1 MKLIKI
7 ARAYLLQRK
16 LSNRE
21 RNLLIFLGFTIIWW
35 ILFGFVIPNQI
46 NRILLLKNEKSIY
59 EENMSRIKLM
69 IKDEEDIHKELESL
83 QAEKAILAN
92 KVFLNLDQSKV
103 VEILSDI
110 LNEENVEIQDIIFS
124 EPSQENIEELIVNK
138 TGISI
143 PYKGSYQGVLEILK
157 SISTYPKKILVDSLI
172 MDKDDNGLLSGTI
185 SLSLYNLS
193 NVNQD
198 VDEVDNLELS
208 ISNKSNPF
216 ESFQDYIEEDYKQ
229 TEEVYSEQIPQ
240 YTEEGTKLDNENK
253 DEFNRILLEDFENGN
268 FNFIPSSEHV
278 KGNVVIS
285 NNSKSKNNSLRVEYD
300 ILAIE
305 EENKAFID
313 LSDKKILI
321 KYPPDSIGLW
331 VNSYSYSPI
340 KIGIRLKGQNNE
352 EIDITLSKG
361 ISWIGWSYVKSQLPL
376 DIDLYPLLI
385 DKIYVELAYN
395 REDYGVLIFDKLEA
409 NYPKDSNSSNEFYM
423 FHIVEEGETLDN
435 ISLKYYNT
443 TNKKNLIIK
452 HNELKSEDIRPG
464 KILIIPK

>member
-1 MKLIKI
+1 MDEVIREIIKI
-7 ARAYLLQRK
+7 DKETLNMK
-16 LSNRE
+16 E
-21 RNLLIFLGFTIIWW
+21 RYEE
-35 ILFGFVIPNQI
+35 
-46 NRILLLKNEKSIY
+46 LLKKKENELK
-59 EENMSRIKLM
+59 KTLA
-69 IKDEEDIHKELESL
+69 DLE
-83 QAEKAILAN
+83 
-92 KVFLNLDQSKV
+92 
-103 VEILSDI
+103 
-110 LNEENVEIQDIIFS
+110 
-124 EPSQENIEELIVNK
+124 
-138 TGISI
+138 
-143 PYKGSYQGVLEILK
+143 
-157 SISTYPKKILVDSLI
+157 
-172 MDKDDNGLLSGTI
+172 
-185 SLSLYNLS
+185 
-193 NVNQD
+193 
-198 VDEVDNLELS
+198 
-208 ISNKSNPF
+208 
-216 ESFQDYIEEDYKQ
+216 QDYIEEDYKQ

-278 KGNVVIS
+278 KGNAVIS